1 MSRTTKPYRR
11 YRARAGDANGEDG
24 LGRLRELNARE
35 SGRATAPEPPLS
47 PAPRRARSRAG
58 RGGWSASS
66 AAR

>member
-35 SGRATAPEPPLS
+35 SGRRHRPGAPFAH
-47 PAPRRARSRAG
+47 PAAPRSRAG